1 MAHVQEMVDGYVY
14 AVIHTVFITDPV
26 TDDED
31 FADIMF
37 REHNPGLEEI
47 AEKKLT
53 SLPLFTVR
61 CSKFADINHETV
73 TALIKSGACE
83 SWFDIGY
90 DLAMVG
96 MHQGVGFTDRNY
108 GDAGEKLSESARVI
122 ADAEGASMWTIPDNV
137 SVSEATDIGYEEC

>member
-1 MAHVQEMVDGYVY
+1 MTHVQEMVDGYVY
-14 AVIHTVFITDPV
+14 AMINTVFITDPI
-26 TDDED
+26 TGDADY
-31 FADIMF
+31 ADIMF
-37 REHNPGLEEI
+37 SEYNPGLEEI

-53 SLPLFTVR
+53 SLPLFTDR
-61 CSKFADINHETV
+61 CSKFADIHYETV
-73 TALIKSGACE
+73 TALINSGVCE

-122 ADAEGASMWTIPDNV
+122 ADAEGASMWTIPENV
-137 SVSEATDIGYEEC
+137 SITEATDIGYEEN